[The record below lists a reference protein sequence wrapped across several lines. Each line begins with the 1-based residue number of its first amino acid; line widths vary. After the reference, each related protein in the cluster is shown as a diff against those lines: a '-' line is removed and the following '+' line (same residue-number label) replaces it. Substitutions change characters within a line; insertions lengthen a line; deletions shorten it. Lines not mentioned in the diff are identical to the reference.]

1 VRIENREAFLKIAVG
16 AVVGLFLLDRMV
28 LTPAGKSWTAQ
39 GERIDALREKVTK
52 GHRLLQNENALRA
65 KWAAMQSG
73 DLDPEISTAED
84 QAYSGIS
91 KWAAASRISTT
102 SLSPQWRT
110 QDDDF
115 DLFEFRA
122 SATGTQSSLGQFI
135 YALETDPLPV
145 KLEECDLTARDAKGQ
160 QLTGALRFSFIR
172 LKTSNARP

>member
-1 VRIENREAFLKIAVG
+1 
-16 AVVGLFLLDRMV
+16 M
-28 LTPAGKSWTAQ
+28 Q
-39 GERIDALREKVTK
+39 
-52 GHRLLQNENALRA
+52 QN
-65 KWAAMQSG
+65 
-73 DLDPEISTAED
+73 DLDNEVSKAED
-84 QAYSGIS
+84 QAYSGIA

-135 YALETDPLPV
+135 YGLETDSLPV

-172 LKTSNARP
+172 LKVSNAKP

>member
-1 VRIENREAFLKIAVG
+1 MRIENRESVLKIGVG
-16 AVVGLFLLDRMV
+16 VVVGLLLLDKMI

-39 GERIDALREKVTK
+39 GERITALEEKVTK
-52 GHRLLQNENALRA
+52 GRRLLQNEKALRA
-65 KWAAMQSG
+65 KWDDMQHS
-73 DLDPEISTAED
+73 DLDPEISAAED

-91 KWAAASRISTT
+91 KWATASRISTT

-110 QDDDF
+110 QEDDF

-145 KLEECDLTARDAKGQ
+145 KLEECDFTARDAKGQ
-160 QLTGALRFSFIR
+160 QLTGAMRFSFIR
-172 LKTSNARP
+172 LKVSNARP